1 MAGIIISLNPAV
13 DVEWRLPSVVPE
25 EKNELTSETRW
36 PGGKGIN
43 VARWLAWLGRPQRL
57 FLPLGGSTGREL
69 AAGLKAEK
77 LRFSAFPLSQ
87 PNRANV
93 VVTPGIGPQFRFNAT
108 WPRLGSTEA
117 RRLRD
122 EAGSWVRRS
131 DPIVISG
138 TLAFG
143 APVSTYAHLVK
154 LARQAGRRVFLDCD
168 REPFARAAQEQ
179 PFLVK
184 PNEYELGQWAGRTLS
199 KQSEVVT
206 AAEELSEVTRGW
218 VLVSRGEAGAI
229 LVNTRERVGLQARI
243 PAVTVRNTVGAG
255 DALLAGTI
263 AAVLAGKPVADWL
276 ADGVS
281 IGTAATQVAPG
292 RLPTQAQWRRIRREV
307 VVTGIGGVGS

>member
-1 MAGIIISLNPAV
+1 MAGVIISLNPAV

-25 EKNELTSETRW
+25 EKNELTSESRW

-43 VARWLAWLGRPQRL
+43 VARWLAWLGQPQRL

-77 LRFSAFPLSQ
+77 LSFSAFPLSQ

-93 VVTPGIGPQFRFNAT
+93 VVTPGTGPQYRFNAT
-108 WPRLGSTEA
+108 WPHLSAAEA
-117 RRLRD
+117 RKLRD
-122 EAGSWVRRS
+122 EAVAWVKRS
-131 DPIVISG
+131 DPVVISG

-143 APVSTYAHLVK
+143 APASTYAQLVK
-154 LARQAGRRVFLDCD
+154 LARHSGRRVFLDCD
-168 REPFARAAQEQ
+168 REPFARAAREQ

-199 KQSEVVT
+199 QLSDVV
-206 AAEELSEVTRGW
+206 AAARELSEVTRGW

-229 LVNTRERVGLQARI
+229 LVNTRERVSLQARS

-263 AAVLAGKPVADWL
+263 TAVLAGKPMTDWL

-292 RLPTQAQWRRIRREV
+292 RLPTPAQWRRIRREL
-307 VVTGIGGVGS
+307 VVTEVGGN